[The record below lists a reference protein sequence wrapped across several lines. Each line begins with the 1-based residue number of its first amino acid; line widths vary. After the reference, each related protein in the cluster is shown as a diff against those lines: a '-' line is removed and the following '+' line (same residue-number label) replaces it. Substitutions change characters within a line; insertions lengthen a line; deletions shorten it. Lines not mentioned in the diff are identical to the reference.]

1 MKKIKIAGVS
11 FNKVSWKNLLF
22 NKTMFI
28 AYFFL
33 AFGFVGIFEVFN
45 ERYFGDFVSAG
56 DAAINPGTREMAL
69 ALKKAVFSQ
78 VSEISRES
86 PWTLYIVNYMYLIYT
101 GSGIIFLIALGE
113 IVGFK
118 MIAQTAAGF
127 MAFGLA
133 MVIGGLFTIAMDLNL
148 LNMHYMILSPQFGA
162 GMWLMLPLYLIYIP
176 FVIFEIYLLTTNKTE
191 MARKIAYIVLFLSV
205 GVDIVEYV
213 IQARL
218 FNMNTARHLWT
229 AYPFLTLYFIIS
241 AFVASLGVMGLF
253 SYFVFKPTLRER
265 YHRLIEAIRKT
276 SLVFILLLATYE
288 AIAYLAIDKE
298 WAFLILLGPFKW
310 WFFLGYVT
318 MGLVIPFFLML
329 RESRDILTVIASVF
343 MIVGTYIG
351 RYLFVYGGNIY
362 PMSDRFGGGFEKYA
376 EYDAVREYIYDAP
389 HMSEALIV
397 LGSFGVILAIYK
409 LSTTLF
415 VSFHSMREL
424 LKK

>member
-1 MKKIKIAGVS
+1 
-11 FNKVSWKNLLF
+11 
-22 NKTMFI
+22 
-28 AYFFL
+28 
-33 AFGFVGIFEVFN
+33 
-45 ERYFGDFVSAG
+45 
-56 DAAINPGTREMAL
+56 
-69 ALKKAVFSQ
+69 
-78 VSEISRES
+78 
-86 PWTLYIVNYMYLIYT
+86 
-101 GSGIIFLIALGE
+101 
-113 IVGFK
+113 
-118 MIAQTAAGF
+118 
-127 MAFGLA
+127 
-133 MVIGGLFTIAMDLNL
+133 
-148 LNMHYMILSPQFGA
+148 
-162 GMWLMLPLYLIYIP
+162 
-176 FVIFEIYLLTTNKTE
+176 
-191 MARKIAYIVLFLSV
+191 LSV